1 MQTVNSTQNF
11 TSSNVTSNISDIA
24 ETTNVTTTTILTTI
38 KTTTT
43 VSEEKQFLD
52 YSEDYP
58 AKEVE
63 PCYFIED
70 IVNPSMDTLSKRSI
84 QNITSSDVTSNISDT
99 TETSNQTTTTSTQIK
114 ALRVDILSKR
124 CQRSISGKVKID
136 FFNFTRTLYLAVL
149 QKRQLL

>member
-1 MQTVNSTQNF
+1 MQTVNSAQNL

-43 VSEEKQFLD
+43 GSEEKQFLD

-99 TETSNQTTTTSTQIK
+99 TETSNQTTTTSTPIK
-114 ALRVDILSKR
+114 TLRVDILSKR

-136 FFNFTRTLYLAVL
+136 FFNFTRTLYFHLFI
-149 QKRQLL
+149 